1 MGGNSCFL
9 KQSDIFGKSC
19 FSHQLPSYPLL
30 QGVMPA
36 AVHGKGSSGPSG
48 PGGPSVPSGPS
59 MQELKLMD
67 KLFDKEVAD
76 APDLLTQLCSEYFQE
91 STEAAHVSSRSE
103 CSWHEEQAAPIARL
117 DVGGLLSTVPIPQ
130 GQLMTMA
137 TMMSMAPI
145 QQSKAATTVQLQ
157 SLLQPSSLAIG
168 SRTLQLSRH
177 IMKPH
182 RAVMPSVQGADLCE
196 LPVGAEQNET
206 LAIAEET
213 AEAAPAFVPQQH
225 MTSTESTAAWPSH
238 DINQTVQPND
248 TCRSTRSKR
257 RGTGPTIHGNFR
269 SNDTTLIMHNLPVD
283 YSHGKTQGLLDG
295 LGFRDRYDVVIWF
308 ARKLSGARQLSH
320 AIVNFKTPR
329 DCESFRQR
337 LKDCCI
343 NPSGE
348 PWSNVSKFALVHD
361 M

>member
-1 MGGNSCFL
+1 
-9 KQSDIFGKSC
+9 
-19 FSHQLPSYPLL
+19 
-30 QGVMPA
+30 MPA
-36 AVHGKGSSGPSG
+36 AIHGKGSSGPSV
-48 PGGPSVPSGPS
+48 SSGPS

-91 STEAAHVSSRSE
+91 STEAAHVSSGSE

-145 QQSKAATTVQLQ
+145 QQSKAATTLQLQ
-157 SLLQPSSLAIG
+157 SLLQPSSPAIG

-196 LPVGAEQNET
+196 LPVGSEQNET